1 MADFLSNNY
10 NDNLINN
17 SPNYQNKNFENIHS
31 IADLPHRII
40 TQPKENEF
48 SIFLSNCEY
57 TWIGL
62 SISAVFGAPGLGL
75 IFYLIFSSSSK
86 KEIFITW
93 IVASFLFCAMCLFFT
108 IYALVI
114 TFKKMKII
122 LDVDGLKII
131 KIYLCPCRHDLQI
144 ITTGITRFEMSFDTK
159 NASLISIN
167 YYDNYGK
174 TETLVTRRFFEDE
187 ARYLVYILNKYLQKN
202 SSNFANPQGNSSD
215 FSNPLTPYHN
225 Y

>member
-17 SPNYQNKNFENIHS
+17 SPNYQNKDFENIHS

-48 SIFLSNCEY
+48 SIFLSGWKD
-57 TWIGL
+57 TWMSL
-62 SISAVFGAPGLGL
+62 SISAVFGAPGVGL

-86 KEIFITW
+86 KEWAYTW
-93 IVASFLFCAMCLFFT
+93 IVVSFLFCAMCLFFT
-108 IYALVI
+108 IFGTVQ

-131 KIYLCPCRHDLQI
+131 KIYLCPCRHYLQI

-174 TETLVTRRFFEDE
+174 KEILVTLDFFEDE
-187 ARYLVYILNKYLQKN
+187 ARYLVYILNKYLQRN
-202 SSNFANPQGNSSD
+202 S
-215 FSNPLTPYHN
+215 
-225 Y
+225 